1 MNWIILDR
9 FYYPAVFSYPQIYM
23 GFELGIHSLCVEYD
37 NIDLAI
43 SGLANAMDV
52 FFRIELFYIGVT
64 IL

>member
-9 FYYPAVFSYPQIYM
+9 FYYPAVNSYPQIYM

-43 SGLANAMDV
+43 SGPANAMDV
-52 FFRIELFYIGVT
+52 FLGLNCFI
-64 IL
+64 